1 MQSTFYM
8 EEQKDYLE
16 DISQIRNMM
25 EQSSRFI
32 SLSGVSGIFAG
43 VYALIGAYV
52 AHYLIWESS
61 LARLKNGYA
70 YSTWN
75 LQVALYA
82 VAGAVLVMAIA
93 TGIYFT
99 TRKAKQQGLKTWDKT
114 SQRLIINLLIPLVT
128 GGVFCLVLINKG
140 MISIIAPSTLIFY
153 GLALV
158 NASKYTF
165 RDIRFLGFI
174 EIILGL
180 IASILPGGGILYMA
194 VGFGIF
200 HILYGIVMYIKYER

>member
-1 MQSTFYM
+1 M

-32 SLSGVSGIFAG
+32 SLSGLSGIFAG
-43 VYALIGAYV
+43 VYALIGAYT
-52 AHYLIWESS
+52 AHYLIWQSGLS
-61 LARLKNGYA
+61 KLKNGYA
-70 YSTWN
+70 YATLN
-75 LQVALYA
+75 LQLALYA
-82 VAGAVLVMAIA
+82 VAGTVFILAIA

-99 TRKAKQQGLKTWDKT
+99 TKKAKKQGLKSWDST
-114 SQRLIINLLIPLVT
+114 TQRLIINLLIPLVT

-140 MISIIAPSTLIFY
+140 IYSIIAPSTLIFY

-165 RDIRFLGFI
+165 RDIRFLGLL
-174 EIILGL
+174 EIVLGL
-180 IASILPGGGILYMA
+180 ISSLYPGNGILYMA

-200 HILYGIVMYIKYER
+200 HIIYGVVMYIKYEK

>member
-1 MQSTFYM
+1 MQSTFNM
-8 EEQKDYLE
+8 EENKDYLE

-52 AHYLIWESS
+52 AHYLIWESG

-70 YSTWN
+70 YANWN
-75 LQVALYA
+75 LQLALYT
-82 VAGAVLVMAIA
+82 VAGAVLIMAIG

-99 TRKAKQQGLKTWDKT
+99 TRKAKKQGLKTWDNT

-128 GGVFCLVLINKG
+128 GGFFCLVLISKG
-140 MISIIAPSTLIFY
+140 IISIIAPATLIFY

-165 RDIRFLGFI
+165 RDIRFLGLL
-174 EIILGL
+174 EIALGL
-180 IASILPGGGILYMA
+180 IASLLPGSGILYMA

-200 HILYGIVMYIKYER
+200 HIIYGIVMYIKYEK